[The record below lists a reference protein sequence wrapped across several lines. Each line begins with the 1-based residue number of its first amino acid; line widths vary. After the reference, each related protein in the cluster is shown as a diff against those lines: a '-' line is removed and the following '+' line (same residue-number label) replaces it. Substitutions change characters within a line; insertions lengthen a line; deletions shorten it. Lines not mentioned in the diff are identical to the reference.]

1 MKKRNVI
8 NLIKYYTEKND
19 SGFKAEAYEIA
30 KDFDKNG
37 DYQLS
42 EYIMALLSEANV
54 FVPQI
59 NENDMTYF
67 KKITVNN
74 TPLPL
79 PEDIKN
85 DIMGIINAIGHKIGI
100 NKFLFEGAPG
110 TGKTETVKQVARIL
124 NRELYQVQFD
134 SIIDSKLGQT
144 SKNLVATF
152 DEINNLR
159 HPENVII
166 LFDEID
172 ALALDRMNDND
183 LREMGRV
190 TSTFLKEL
198 DNLSDKLVL
207 IATTN
212 LYKSFDKALI
222 RRFDSII
229 NFNRYSKEE
238 LIEISETILN
248 EYLLK
253 FTNVSKDIKLFR
265 KILSIPEKLPY
276 PGDLKNII
284 KTSLA
289 FSKPDNEND
298 YLIRLYENITNSKI
312 NGDIKK
318 LQSQNF
324 TVREIE
330 KLTGISKSQVSRG
343 LNDE

>member
-59 NENDMTYF
+59 NENDMTFF
-67 KKITVNN
+67 KKVTLNN
-74 TPLPL
+74 SPLPL

-172 ALALDRMNDND
+172 ALALDRLNDND

-198 DNLSDKLVL
+198 DGLSDKLVL

-229 NFNRYSKEE
+229 NFNRYTKEE

-253 FTNVSKDIKLFR
+253 FTNVAKDIKLFR

-298 YLIRLYENITNSKI
+298 YLIRLYESITNSKI

-318 LQSQNF
+318 LQNQNF